1 MAVVLYR
8 VVRHAGHRDRFTRR
22 GAALGQRN
30 IQQLGSALGVVV
42 KQLVEVAHAVEQQD
56 FRMLGLEAQV
66 LLHHRRMR
74 IEFIGAIHAIIFPI
88 H

>member
-1 MAVVLYR
+1 M
-8 VVRHAGHRDRFTRR
+8 VRHAGHRDRFTRR